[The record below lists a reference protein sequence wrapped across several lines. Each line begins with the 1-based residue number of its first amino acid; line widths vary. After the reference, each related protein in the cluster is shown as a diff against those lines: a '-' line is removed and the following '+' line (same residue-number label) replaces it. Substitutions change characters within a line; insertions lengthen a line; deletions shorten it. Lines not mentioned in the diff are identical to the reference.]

1 MNPANARPV
10 ETSANASTLHAVTR
24 HPGNDFCVSHATLTV
39 LQVDIQLLQ
48 KDLTS
53 DAGAMSTNLT
63 SFHQYDDTVS
73 RTWQNRS

>member
-1 MNPANARPV
+1 MAPANAGPV
-10 ETSANASTLHAVTR
+10 ETGAKASTLHAVTR
-24 HPGNDFCVSHATLTV
+24 HPQSACLMQCQLS

-53 DAGAMSTNLT
+53 DASAMSTNLT

-73 RTWQNRS
+73 HTWPNRS